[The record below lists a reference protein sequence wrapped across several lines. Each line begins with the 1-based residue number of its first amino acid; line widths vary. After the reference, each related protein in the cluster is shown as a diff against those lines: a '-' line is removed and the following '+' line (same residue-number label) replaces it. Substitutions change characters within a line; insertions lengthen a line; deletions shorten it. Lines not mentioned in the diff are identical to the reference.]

1 MHVRLQASGE
11 GGVPPEVDCNG
22 CVLTVHLMPP
32 AFRDEQGITSL
43 SAIVQQVSRCSAEL
57 FAQGQKHLMDFYLQC
72 ELLLGQH
79 RLLIQGVLLIVGMS
93 KVDMAVVG
101 RLSKH

>member
-43 SAIVQQVSRCSAEL
+43 
-57 FAQGQKHLMDFYLQC
+57 QC
-72 ELLLGQH
+72 ELLLGQQC
-79 RLLIQGVLLIVGMS
+79 LLIQGVLLIVGMS
-93 KVDMAVVG
+93 KVDVAVVG